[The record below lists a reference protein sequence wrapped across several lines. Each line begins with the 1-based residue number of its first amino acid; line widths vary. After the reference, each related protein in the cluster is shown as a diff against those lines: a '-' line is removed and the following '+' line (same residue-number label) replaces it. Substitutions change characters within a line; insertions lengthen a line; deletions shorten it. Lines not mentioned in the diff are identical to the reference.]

1 MTWRYGALRKLHSWG
16 LRGNLPL
23 FLADYLRERTMKV
36 KCGNALS
43 TSKVLENGIPQGSPL
58 SVTLF
63 AIAIND
69 IASGIDPAVHKCLYV
84 DDLAIF
90 CADKTVGRITR
101 RLQPALN
108 QIISNAENSGFK
120 FSREKTKCVHFCRLR
135 RPHYDPVVFFKDR
148 PIPVSRSVR
157 FLGLIFDDQLR
168 WREHIEGVVDKCRLV
183 LNIFK
188 VLAGTKWGADPD
200 TLLQMHHSLLLSKM
214 EYGCVAYSSARKS
227 TLARLDHLHH
237 AGIRYS
243 IGAFRTSPIHIML
256 SEAGF
261 LPLSH
266 RRDKILSGYVAG
278 IRAQPDHPNY
288 KLLFSGIRGFLER
301 PTITRPAGVR
311 AHELFAAMGVNMPSV
326 LPFGQGEVPPWMIP
340 KMKIFLKLAEYVK
353 EDTPVT
359 IYRSNFLAFLEEH
372 RDSTIIY
379 TDGSRTESGVGCAVY
394 VEYRSHEWTLPPMT
408 TVYGAELYALW
419 QALLYC
425 LINRGHVFLI
435 VCDSLSVMAG
445 IRDIFSRDPLI
456 QRIQAMYTNVTK
468 SGKLVEF
475 AWIPS
480 HVGIHGNELVDAA
493 AKRATRGTRVDVQ
506 DLRPTDL
513 KAALRLAMGRKA
525 N

>member
-1 MTWRYGALRKLHSWG
+1 
-16 LRGNLPL
+16 
-23 FLADYLRERTMKV
+23 
-36 KCGNALS
+36 
-43 TSKVLENGIPQGSPL
+43 
-58 SVTLF
+58 
-63 AIAIND
+63 
-69 IASGIDPAVHKCLYV
+69 
-84 DDLAIF
+84 
-90 CADKTVGRITR
+90 
-101 RLQPALN
+101 
-108 QIISNAENSGFK
+108 
-120 FSREKTKCVHFCRLR
+120 
-135 RPHYDPVVFFKDR
+135 
-148 PIPVSRSVR
+148 
-157 FLGLIFDDQLR
+157 
-168 WREHIEGVVDKCRLV
+168 
-183 LNIFK
+183 
-188 VLAGTKWGADPD
+188 
-200 TLLQMHHSLLLSKM
+200 
-214 EYGCVAYSSARKS
+214 
-227 TLARLDHLHH
+227 
-237 AGIRYS
+237 
-243 IGAFRTSPIHIML
+243 ML

-311 AHELFAAMGVNMPSV
+311 AHELFAAMAVNMPPV

-372 RDSTIIY
+372 RNSTIIY

-468 SGKLVEF
+468 SGKVVEF

-493 AKRATRGTRVDVQ
+493 AKRATRGTRVDVK

-513 KAALRLAMGRKA
+513 KAALRLAVGRTAKWIPPLTLTRTERVKIQRLRIGHTGLTHA
-525 N
+525 YILRGEPPPMCQCGERIMVVHIVCTCPNFVQTRTALQISPDLQQNLREPTRIRGVLDFLKGNNLFNMI